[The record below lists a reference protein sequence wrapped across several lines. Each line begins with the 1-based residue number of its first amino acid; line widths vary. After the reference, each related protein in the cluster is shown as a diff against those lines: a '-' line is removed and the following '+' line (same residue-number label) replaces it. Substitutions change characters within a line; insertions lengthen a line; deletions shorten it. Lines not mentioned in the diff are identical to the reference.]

1 MLILY
6 IKLQIIGNN
15 NINNLDIAHLSQLL
29 NNYN

>member
-6 IKLQIIGNN
+6 IKLKIIGNN
-15 NINNLDIAHLSQLL
+15 NINSLDIAHLSQLL